1 MWKKKTM
8 LAAQEALKVGHL
20 QLDNVS
26 NGTRIFRTKYRV
38 ENLSL
43 QLLVTIFC
51 IRLVLINFI
60 FIFFSVISTQT
71 DIRNFGR
78 MTSLTRSF
86 SGDGIQILYIPLFF
100 QER

>member
-1 MWKKKTM
+1 MFQMEHRSFVPSTVWKSV
-8 LAAQEALKVGHL
+8 LAAVGNYFLH
-20 QLDNVS
+20 QTGSDK
-26 NGTRIFRTKYRV
+26 FY
-38 ENLSL
+38 
-43 QLLVTIFC
+43 FY
-51 IRLVLINFI
+51 
-60 FIFFSVISTQT
+60 FFLVISTQT